1 MGCLAVRV
9 GDLSSL
15 LLASGAGRCLH
26 FCSPGFP
33 SYSSKRQSNTP
44 PARLEKLQMP
54 LLPPNQ
60 LRKQALQSLSRK
72 KRIAMRSH
80 PFKELVVVLCDI
92 VGSA

>member
-1 MGCLAVRV
+1 
-9 GDLSSL
+9 
-15 LLASGAGRCLH
+15 
-26 FCSPGFP
+26 
-33 SYSSKRQSNTP
+33 
-44 PARLEKLQMP
+44 MP

-80 PFKELVVVLCDI
+80 PFKELVVVLCNI